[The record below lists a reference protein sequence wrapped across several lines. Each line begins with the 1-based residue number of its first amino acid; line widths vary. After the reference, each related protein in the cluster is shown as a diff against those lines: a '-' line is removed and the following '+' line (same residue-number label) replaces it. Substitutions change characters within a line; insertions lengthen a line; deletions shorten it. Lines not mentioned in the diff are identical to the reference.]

1 MGKKKRVEATPE
13 EQEMMKR
20 AEAKANAIGK
30 ETSTQGYTFDQE
42 AEEKRAIEA
51 KPRSGGL
58 TIVNAGEQV
67 RKESLAG
74 NVERLEKI
82 RQEALNM
89 GAAEARD
96 AEFNLMQSQLELEKA
111 PSGTQTFP
119 PQQAV
124 NSPVLQKVLGDDK
137 ATNASNTILSEG
149 TKNAESISDLE
160 QVEVVSDAAKDL
172 EEIEKNKLET
182 GIANAASTYLQN
194 IGDQQ
199 GGSPSYD
206 GTATKDDVVKDV
218 VKSYAAADNAI
229 PQVVIEKLGVQ
240 DYYPEANRDIAVG
253 TFTGSRIGSQ
263 TIYSGAGAL
272 MPMGLYDARKR
283 ALSQAAKDK
292 QAAVDK
298 YLDVIETAPQY
309 QEKFNVSTMDWMND
323 ALYNKHKGN
332 SDAFIKDPEVRKEY
346 ARRKGL
352 AKELTHYSK
361 WSDDLLKD
369 AADEKKY
376 VTKDMVDIA
385 GEIKSALI
393 NNADDVVSGKFD
405 LGPLFAKAQVYQ
417 NIVPQVDIMVKEA
430 LSESALGKSPIN
442 LRTGGEY
449 DSEKFQKEANDFLK
463 QVKTGD
469 VNYKDFLTGF
479 KRYFTGDYEQ
489 AIGGLIQS
497 GKYSEEQ
504 KEAALNYF
512 AGQMQTKYDFEHKI
526 VDSKAID
533 WAQLQER
540 RRQFDAEYARKIE
553 EGKTHFEVRREEM
566 NFVDSKTG
574 QKMGD
579 IIQDLKNKGIKGDQ
593 LNKKILE
600 VARRNGITNVTIDPY
615 TNSVVIKEKA
625 SNHENNN
632 PRTVNNADLG
642 ITLKEK
648 VIINGKPDWKYFTV
662 RATDIN
668 KLNLKGRKLSYEDN
682 TPFTNES
689 KSEITKAI
697 KDNKLV
703 MRTNSYELG
712 YAYSDPKKSN
722 IVTISP
728 ETINGYS
735 SDRMV
740 LVNKR
745 KGKVSYSYTDKNGN
759 KITKALPGTFVTKNE
774 FSSDNGV
781 NSNNENWGQKVN
793 AENAFYGLGGGESS
807 GSYSSY

>member
-20 AEAKANAIGK
+20 AEAMANAVGK
-30 ETSTQGYTFDQE
+30 EKPNQGYTFDQE

-51 KPRSGGL
+51 KPESGGVTL
-58 TIVNAGEQV
+58 VQGGMPFTKEQ
-67 RKESLAG
+67 
-74 NVERLEKI
+74 
-82 RQEALNM
+82 
-89 GAAEARD
+89 
-96 AEFNLMQSQLELEKA
+96 
-111 PSGTQTFP
+111 QTTTVFP
-119 PQQAV
+119 PQQAA
-124 NSPVLQKVLGDDK
+124 NSLVLQKVLGDDK
-137 ATNASNTILSEG
+137 ATNASNAILEEG
-149 TKNAESISDLE
+149 TKNAESISDLN
-160 QVEVVSDAAKDL
+160 QVEVDADAAKDL
-172 EEIEKNKLET
+172 EEIEKNKLQS
-182 GIANAASTYLQN
+182 GAANATSTYLQN
-194 IGDQQ
+194 IGDEQVKK
-199 GGSPSYD
+199 PSYVD
-206 GTATKDDVVKDV
+206 STATKEDVEKDII
-218 VKSYAAADNAI
+218 KSYNNLDQQL

-240 DYYPEANRDIAVG
+240 DYYPQANRDIAVG

-283 ALSQAAKDK
+283 ALAQAAKDK

-298 YLDVIETAPQY
+298 YFDLIETAPQY
-309 QEKFNVSTMDWMND
+309 QEKFNTTTMDWMND

-332 SDAFIKDPEVRKEY
+332 SDAFIKDPEVRREY

-489 AIGGLIQS
+489 AIEGLIQS

-512 AGQMQTKYDFEHKI
+512 AGQMQEKYDFEHKI

-553 EGKTHFEVRREEM
+553 EGKTHFQVRREEM

-574 QKMGD
+574 QKMSD

-593 LNKKILE
+593 LNRKILE

-625 SNHENNN
+625 SNHENEK

-642 ITLKEK
+642 IPLKEK
-648 VIINGKPDWKYFTV
+648 VIVNGKPEWRYFTV

-668 KLNLKGRKLSYEDN
+668 KLNLKNRKLSYEDN
-682 TPFTNES
+682 TPFTKES
-689 KSEITKAI
+689 QSEITKAI
-697 KDNKLV
+697 KENKLI

-712 YAYSDPKKSN
+712 YAYSDPKKSD
-722 IVTISP
+722 IVTVSP
-728 ETINGYS
+728 ETISGYS

-745 KGKVSYSYTDKNGN
+745 KGKVSYSYTDKAGN
-759 KITKALPGTFVTKNE
+759 KITKALPGTFVTKSE

-781 NSNNENWGQKVN
+781 NSNDEFWGQGIKS
-793 AENAFYGLGGGESS
+793 ERAFGLGGGESS
-807 GSYSSY
+807 GSYSSSGE